1 MDLMQKKGQFFKNDK
16 ILKKMKNKLN
26 LYLILEEAEFK
37 EKAKKW
43 LIIDI
48 YYHNTMLIFRGK
60 IFRKCYCMDFMAFFI
75 LAIMIILIIILSH
88 FSFKETYNNMNL
100 KNCLVVL

>member
-26 LYLILEEAEFK
+26 VYLILEEAEFK

-48 YYHNTMLIFRGK
+48 YYHNNILIFGSN
-60 IFRKCYCMDFMAFFI
+60 IFIKCYLIGFIAFFI

>member
-1 MDLMQKKGQFFKNDK
+1 MQKKGQFFKNDK

-26 LYLILEEAEFK
+26 VYLILEEAEFK

-43 LIIDI
+43 LINDFNYQNII
-48 YYHNTMLIFRGK
+48 K
-60 IFRKCYCMDFMAFFI
+60 IFSSDIFKKCYFVGFVAFFI
-75 LAIMIILIIILSH
+75 LVIMIIAIIILSC

>member
-26 LYLILEEAEFK
+26 VYLILEEAEFK
-37 EKAKKW
+37 EKSEKW
-43 LIIDI
+43 LINDFNYQNII
-48 YYHNTMLIFRGK
+48 K
-60 IFRKCYCMDFMAFFI
+60 IFSSYIFNKCYLIGFVVFLI
-75 LAIMIILIIILSH
+75 LAIMIILIIILNY

>member
-1 MDLMQKKGQFFKNDK
+1 MQKKGQFFKNDK

-48 YYHNTMLIFRGK
+48 YYHNTMLIF
-60 IFRKCYCMDFMAFFI
+60 
-75 LAIMIILIIILSH
+75 
-88 FSFKETYNNMNL
+88 
-100 KNCLVVL
+100 